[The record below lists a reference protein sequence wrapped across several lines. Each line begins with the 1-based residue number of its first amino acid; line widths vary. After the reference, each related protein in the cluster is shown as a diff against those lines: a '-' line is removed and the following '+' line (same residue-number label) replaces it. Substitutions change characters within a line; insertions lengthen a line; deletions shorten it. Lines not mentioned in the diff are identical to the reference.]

1 MSSLETWGMTA
12 FDPEPFLASLT
23 TRPGVYRMVGD
34 DGVVLYVGKARNLK
48 ARVSAY
54 FRASGLT
61 AKTMALVARVRDI
74 QITVTSSETEALLL
88 EQSLIKTSRPPYN
101 VVLRDDKSYPYI
113 HLTEHP
119 YPRLAFHRGARKAGR
134 YFGPFPS
141 AAAVRDSL
149 NILQKLFG
157 IRPCEDGFF
166 KNRSRPCLQY
176 QIDRCSAPCVGLI
189 DRERY
194 ADDVRLAVMFLEGK
208 SRDVLAE
215 FKAKME
221 EAAAALEFER
231 AARYRD
237 QIDHLRRIQENQYVH
252 GAGGDVDIFGIAPPE
267 PVERALEDAS
277 GKAPDSAGAD
287 IRAGAGAGA
296 EVCIQGLFVRDGRLL
311 GHRTWFPRNELA
323 MSGGDMLLAFLSQ
336 YYLGG
341 GEREIPKA
349 VIASAAMTD
358 AELLSNALSARA
370 GRKVEV
376 ASRVRGQRLRWAKMA
391 AENAEISLAAL
402 VADRKNALSRFVAL
416 QSALGWEDLPK
427 RLECFDI
434 SHAGG
439 ESTVASCVVFDHQGS
454 VKSDYRR
461 FNIEGVARGDDYAAI
476 EQAIR
481 RRYSRLAKG
490 EGVLPDVVVIDGGA
504 GQVNRAAEVLKAL
517 HLDDIALLG
526 IAKGPTRKPG
536 LETIVST
543 DPGVVAL
550 PSNGAAMHLLQQ
562 VRDEAHRFAIAGHRA
577 RRQKQKRRSALDGIP
592 GIGPRRK
599 RELLAHFG
607 SVASISGASPEEI
620 SKVPGISRKLAME
633 IHGSLHGR

>member
-1 MSSLETWGMTA
+1 MAA
-12 FDPEPFLASLT
+12 FDAEPFLANLT
-23 TRPGVYRMVGD
+23 TRPGVYRMVGEGGD
-34 DGVVLYVGKARNLK
+34 VLYVGKARNLK
-48 ARVSAY
+48 ARVTAY

-61 AKTMALVARVRDI
+61 VKTMALVAKVRDI
-74 QITVTSSETEALLL
+74 QVTVTSSETEALLL
-88 EQSLIKTSRPPYN
+88 EQSLIKADRPPYN

-119 YPRLAFHRGARKAGR
+119 YPRLAFHRGARKDGR

-157 IRPCEDGFF
+157 IRPCEDGFY
-166 KNRSRPCLQY
+166 KNRSRPCLQH

-208 SRDVLAE
+208 SQNVLAE
-215 FKAKME
+215 FKAKMDA
-221 EAAAALEFER
+221 AAAALEFER

-252 GAGGDVDIFGIAPPE
+252 GAAGDVDIFGIAPPA
-267 PVERALEDAS
+267 VAAVDR
-277 GKAPDSAGAD
+277 AD
-287 IRAGAGAGA
+287 IDMAVAANALPGGRQSAQ
-296 EVCIQGLFVRDGRLL
+296 VCIQGLFVRDGRLL

-323 MSGGDMLLAFLSQ
+323 MSAGDMLFAFVSQ

-341 GEREIPKA
+341 SDREIPKA
-349 VIASAAMTD
+349 VVASASMSD
-358 AELLSNALSARA
+358 ADLLASTLSERA
-370 GRKVEV
+370 GRKVDV
-376 ASRVRGQRLRWAKMA
+376 TSRVRGQRARWAKMA
-391 AENAEISLAAL
+391 AENAEISLNAL
-402 VADRKNALSRFVAL
+402 VADRKNILSRFVELQAAL
-416 QSALGWEDLPK
+416 ELEDLPR

-439 ESTVASCVVFDHQGS
+439 ESTVASCVVFDTDGP

-461 FNIEGVARGDDYAAI
+461 FNVEGVAQGDDYAAI
-476 EQAIR
+476 EQTVH
-481 RRYSRLAKG
+481 RRYSRLAQG
-490 EGVLPDVVVIDGGA
+490 DGVLPDVVVIDGGA
-504 GQVNRAAEVLKAL
+504 GQVSRASEVLQSL
-517 HLDDIALLG
+517 HLDNIVLLG

-536 LETIVST
+536 LETIVL
-543 DPGVVAL
+543 PGGGVL
-550 PSNGAAMHLLQQ
+550 PLPPGGPAMHLLQQ
-562 VRDEAHRFAIAGHRA
+562 VRDEAHRFAIAGHRG
-577 RRQKQKRRSALDGIP
+577 RRQKRQRRSVLDDIP

-633 IHGSLHGR
+633 INGSLHGR

>member
-1 MSSLETWGMTA
+1 MAA
-12 FDPEPFLASLT
+12 FDAEPFLASLT

-34 DGVVLYVGKARNLK
+34 RGAVLYVGKARNLK
-48 ARVSAY
+48 ARVTAY

-61 AKTMALVARVRDI
+61 AKTMALVAKVRDI
-74 QITVTSSETEALLL
+74 QVTVTNSETEALLL
-88 EQSLIKTSRPPYN
+88 EQSLIKAERPPYN

-119 YPRLAFHRGARKAGR
+119 YPRLAFHRGARKGGR

-176 QIDRCSAPCVGLI
+176 QIDRCSAPCVGLV
-189 DRERY
+189 DRDRY

-208 SRDVLAE
+208 SQDVLAE
-215 FKAKME
+215 FKTKM
-221 EAAAALEFER
+221 EAAAHALEFER

-237 QIDHLRRIQENQYVH
+237 QIDHLRRVQENQYVH
-252 GAGGDVDIFGIAPPE
+252 GAAGDVDIFGIAPP
-267 PVERALEDAS
+267 
-277 GKAPDSAGAD
+277 DSAVPSRGDANGGSGVD
-287 IRAGAGAGA
+287 AAPGGRAAAQ
-296 EVCIQGLFVRDGRLL
+296 VCVQGLFVRDGRLL
-311 GHRTWFPRNELA
+311 GHRTWFPKNELA
-323 MSGGDMLLAFLSQ
+323 MSGGDMLFAFLSQ

-341 GEREIPKA
+341 GDREIPKS
-349 VIASAAMTD
+349 VIVSVPMQDSDLLASALA
-358 AELLSNALSARA
+358 ARA

-376 ASRVRGQRLRWAKMA
+376 SSRVRAQRARWAKMA
-391 AENAEISLAAL
+391 AENAEISLNAL
-402 VADRKNALSRFVAL
+402 VADRQNMMYRFVEL
-416 QSALGWEDLPK
+416 QSALDSEDLPK

-434 SHAGG
+434 SHTGG
-439 ESTVASCVVFDHQGS
+439 ESTVASCVVFDTEGP

-461 FNIEGVARGDDYAAI
+461 FNIEGVARGDDYGAI
-476 EQAIR
+476 EQTIS
-481 RRYSRLAKG
+481 RRYSRLAQG

-504 GQVNRAAEVLKAL
+504 GQVNRAAEVLNSL
-517 HLDDIALLG
+517 QLDDIALLG

-536 LETIVST
+536 LETIVRAGG
-543 DPGVVAL
+543 GVLAL
-550 PSNGAAMHLLQQ
+550 PPNGPAMHLLQQ
-562 VRDEAHRFAIAGHRA
+562 VRDEAHRFAIAGHRG
-577 RRQKQKRRSALDGIP
+577 RRQKQKRRSVLDDIP

-607 SVASISGASPEEI
+607 SVSSISGASPEEI
-620 SKVPGISRKLAME
+620 SKVPGISLKLAAE
-633 IHGSLHGR
+633 IHGSLHGQ